1 MRQVQESVRPRAIA
15 ARIAVALLGVALCA
29 GAAAD
34 ERITLFQSD
43 VQVLSDGSLEVIETI
58 TVRAEGQRIKR
69 GIYRDFPTVYRDRF
83 DNRVQVRFEVVSV
96 RRNGEPEAWHTRS
109 LSNGERIY
117 MGREEVT
124 LPPGEHRYEL
134 TYRTWRQL
142 GYFRRHDELYWNV
155 TGTGWAFPIERAVA
169 YVYLPKSVPA
179 AAIAVEAYT
188 GRQGARGKDWEAGL
202 DEDGVAWFRT
212 TRALAPGEGL
222 TVVTTW
228 PKGYVREPTSS
239 ERVDWFL
246 EDNGHLLAG
255 VTGVAVLLVYYLL
268 AWLSVGRDP
277 APGVVFPRYEPPA
290 DYSPAAMRYVRE
302 MGYDDRAFTAA
313 LVNLAVKGHV
323 RIVDEDGSFRV
334 ERAASDAPLA
344 PGEKALRDRL
354 LRGGSIELKRGNHAT
369 VRLAIDTHRTRL
381 SADYE
386 RIYFKRN
393 VGHTAIGVAIS
404 LVALAAAL
412 LWAPRLE
419 DAAGALF
426 MTVWLTGWSFGTF
439 SLLAK
444 VLAVWRSGARASAL
458 FLALFALPFVA
469 GWFAGAGMM
478 VKFAGLA
485 MVALLVVLVGTN
497 ALFYHLMKAP
507 TARGRTLLD
516 EVDGFRE
523 YLSVAEADELRL
535 KNPPAK
541 TPELFERYLPY
552 AIALGVEDV
561 WGERFEQVLAA
572 ARRRDGYR
580 SPGWY
585 RGSRGFSPGAL
596 AASVGNGLAGSVAA
610 SSQAPGSSSGSGG
623 GGSSGGGGG
632 GGGGGG
638 W

>member
-1 MRQVQESVRPRAIA
+1 MRQEPGAARPRAIA
-15 ARIAVALLGVALCA
+15 ARIAVALLAAALCA

-58 TVRAEGQRIKR
+58 TVRAEGKRIKR

-83 DNRVQVRFEVVSV
+83 NNRMQVRFEVVSV
-96 RRNGEPEAWHTRS
+96 RRDGRPEAWHSER

-117 MGREEVT
+117 MGRKDVIV
-124 LPPGEHRYEL
+124 PPGEHRYEL

-142 GYFRRHDELYWNV
+142 GYFADHDELYWNV
-155 TGTGWAFPIERAVA
+155 TGNGWAFPIERAVA
-169 YVYLPKSVPA
+169 FVYLPRSVPA
-179 AAIAVEAYT
+179 GDIGVEAYT
-188 GRQGARGKDWEAGL
+188 GRQGARGGAYEAGL
-202 DEDGVAWFRT
+202 DDDGVAWFRT
-212 TRALAPGEGL
+212 IRALVPGEGL
-222 TVVTTW
+222 TIVTTW
-228 PKGYVREPTSS
+228 PKGHVREPTSS
-239 ERVDWFL
+239 ERMDWFL

-255 VTGVAVLLVYYLL
+255 VTGVAVLLLYYLL
-268 AWLSVGRDP
+268 AWMAVGRDP

-290 DYSPAAMRYVRE
+290 DYSPAAMRYVRR
-302 MGYDDRAFTAA
+302 MGYDGRAFTAA

-323 RIVDEDGSFRV
+323 RILDDDGDFRI
-334 ERAASDAPLA
+334 ERASSDAPLA

-354 LRGGSIELKRGNHAT
+354 LRGGAIELERSNHAT
-369 VRLAIDTHRTRL
+369 VRSAIDAHRTRL

-386 RIYFKRN
+386 RIYFKKN
-393 VGHTAIGVAIS
+393 LAHTIVGVVIS
-404 LVALAAAL
+404 LIALGMAL

-419 DAAGALF
+419 DAAGSLF

-444 VLAVWRSGARASAL
+444 VIAVWRSGGRASAL
-458 FLALFALPFVA
+458 FLAVFAVPFVV
-469 GWFAGAGMM
+469 GWFVGAGMM
-478 VKFAGLA
+478 VQFAGLA
-485 MVALLVVLVGTN
+485 TVVLLVALVGTN

-507 TARGRTLLD
+507 TARGRKLLD

-523 YLSVAEADELRL
+523 YLSVAEAGELQLR
-535 KNPPAK
+535 NPPEK

-552 AIALGVEDV
+552 AIALDVEDV
-561 WGERFEQVLAA
+561 WGERFERVLAA
-572 ARRRDGYR
+572 ARRTEGYR
-580 SPGWY
+580 GPGWY
-585 RGSRGFSPGAL
+585 RGARGFSPGAL
-596 AASVGNGLAGSVAA
+596 ASSVGNGLAGSVAS